1 MRLRRNDPRV
11 RKAPRAIRVW
21 NFEQMR
27 AFAAGGRP
35 EVRAATK
42 RPVDRRRKKPG
53 PERFF
58 SPHDFE
64 ALILTP
70 GLTGLRVS
78 GVNFRPAG
86 PSRLAGARS
95 ARPPGF
101 APRAPYPIWVDQ
113 FQPAEVAQFST
124 GLDSCGVIGDGRVDA
139 VEVDHE
145 RTWL

>member
-1 MRLRRNDPRV
+1 
-11 RKAPRAIRVW
+11 
-21 NFEQMR
+21 MR

-124 GLDSCGVIGDGRVDA
+124 GLDNRASARSSPPLFSRGSQPRGAASPWSVMTATR
-139 VEVDHE
+139 H
-145 RTWL
+145 L

>member
-1 MRLRRNDPRV
+1 
-11 RKAPRAIRVW
+11 
-21 NFEQMR
+21 MR

-70 GLTGLRVS
+70 GLTGPCGCRGSIFGRRVPVGSPAPAPLALRASLRGRPTQS
-78 GVNFRPAG
+78 GWT
-86 PSRLAGARS
+86 S
-95 ARPPGF
+95 
-101 APRAPYPIWVDQ
+101 

-124 GLDSCGVIGDGRVDA
+124 GLDTGLTR
-139 VEVDHE
+139 
-145 RTWL
+145 

>member
-1 MRLRRNDPRV
+1 
-11 RKAPRAIRVW
+11 
-21 NFEQMR
+21 MR
-27 AFAAGGRP
+27 AFAAGGGP

-42 RPVDRRRKKPG
+42 CPVDRRRKKPG

-86 PSRLAGARS
+86 PSRLAGALPNLGGPVFNRQKW
-95 ARPPGF
+95 P
-101 APRAPYPIWVDQ
+101 
-113 FQPAEVAQFST
+113 QFST
-124 GLDSCGVIGDGRVDA
+124 GLDKRCARLSSEAIVRATPAAGWSACRI
-139 VEVDHE
+139 H
-145 RTWL
+145 TW

>member
-1 MRLRRNDPRV
+1 
-11 RKAPRAIRVW
+11 
-21 NFEQMR
+21 MR

-53 PERFF
+53 PDRFF

-95 ARPPGF
+95 AGALPNLGGPVFNRQKWPS
-101 APRAPYPIWVDQ
+101 
-113 FQPAEVAQFST
+113 FQPALTVRQFLRSR
-124 GLDSCGVIGDGRVDA
+124 GDLAKVLDERRV
-139 VEVDHE
+139 
-145 RTWL
+145 

>member
-1 MRLRRNDPRV
+1 
-11 RKAPRAIRVW
+11 
-21 NFEQMR
+21 MR

-86 PSRLAGARS
+86 PSRLAGALPNLGGPVFNRQKW
-95 ARPPGF
+95 P
-101 APRAPYPIWVDQ
+101 
-113 FQPAEVAQFST
+113 QFST
-124 GLDSCGVIGDGRVDA
+124 GLDTPPEREVAGSNPAGRA
-139 VEVDHE
+139 
-145 RTWL
+145 

>member
-1 MRLRRNDPRV
+1 
-11 RKAPRAIRVW
+11 
-21 NFEQMR
+21 MR

-95 ARPPGF
+95 PRPPGF
-101 APRAPYPIWVDQ
+101 APRAPYPIRVD
-113 FQPAEVAQFST
+113 QFST
-124 GLDSCGVIGDGRVDA
+124 GLDRPTGWPHGPRVARDPLGSSGQKHRGIPHFTC
-139 VEVDHE
+139 V
-145 RTWL
+145 L

>member
-101 APRAPYPIWVDQ
+101 APRAPYPIWVHH
-113 FQPAEVAQFST
+113 FST
-124 GLDSCGVIGDGRVDA
+124 GRSGPVFNRP
-139 VEVDHE
+139 
-145 RTWL
+145 